1 MIDVG
6 NRTNCASVFCAIS
19 GMKIKGKIRGGYAEG
34 YKTRLSLMKSMVP
47 AGGIE
52 PTAQIENA

>member
-6 NRTNCASVFCAIS
+6 NRTNCASVFCTVLDTKFEAR
-19 GMKIKGKIRGGYAEG
+19 IRGRYAETTEMG
-34 YKTRLSLMKSMVP
+34 LSLMESMVR